1 MEIIVAEIVVSS
13 PRKRFVIGFALKQTV
28 LVPWHVVLMAS
39 NTGDTT
45 VCDRRSGSRTR
56 VGDRYLGIL
65 SLRSGLPFIPVP
77 AKQNLQLSSEVN
89 SCHRVK
95 KEVDAVVEAEDGF
108 GDVEGST
115 QVGWAGWPCG
125 TGTQLVVHPHTPDDE
140 VGEVEGDKASRHH
153 EQQAGELQ
161 LHSAWCVVGRKPTI

>member
-1 MEIIVAEIVVSS
+1 M
-13 PRKRFVIGFALKQTV
+13 
-28 LVPWHVVLMAS
+28 
-39 NTGDTT
+39 
-45 VCDRRSGSRTR
+45 CDIRSGSRTR

-115 QVGWAGWPCG
+115 QVG
-125 TGTQLVVHPHTPDDE
+125 
-140 VGEVEGDKASRHH
+140 
-153 EQQAGELQ
+153 
-161 LHSAWCVVGRKPTI
+161 